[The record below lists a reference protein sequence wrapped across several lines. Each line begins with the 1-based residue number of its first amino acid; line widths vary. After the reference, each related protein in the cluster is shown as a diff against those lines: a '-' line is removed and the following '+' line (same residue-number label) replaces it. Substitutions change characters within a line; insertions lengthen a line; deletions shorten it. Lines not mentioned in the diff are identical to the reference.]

1 MTNNGS
7 RKNVPLAF
15 VLGLLLP
22 GLGLAYAAPWLVAGL
37 GTVGAILIYKLLGW
51 IPIIGS
57 VAMGLAALLTGG
69 LNVLYARAYN
79 NSGARVAVS

>member
-1 MTNNGS
+1 MSNNSS

-37 GTVGAILIYKLLGW
+37 GTVVAIVVYKLLGW

-79 NSGARVAVS
+79 NGGARVGVS